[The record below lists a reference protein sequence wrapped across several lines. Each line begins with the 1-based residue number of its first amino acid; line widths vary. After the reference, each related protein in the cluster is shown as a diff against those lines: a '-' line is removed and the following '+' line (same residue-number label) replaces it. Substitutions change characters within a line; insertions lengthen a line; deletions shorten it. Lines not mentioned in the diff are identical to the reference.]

1 MQILSHFLCCIGF
14 FFRKN
19 FTVQYHGFEKLYCV
33 MMSRDM
39 YRGDLRLALLG
50 IWFKKLSN
58 HANNIFCMYT
68 SSKNDIIIFHTQNYY
83 ICIRYI
89 AWILVYQ
96 MCPVIIFNFC
106 LFLGRSV
113 WYNSKQCQMFLT
125 KKSVGG
131 FCPVS
136 LDIVRLDI

>member
-68 SSKNDIIIFHTQNYY
+68 SSKNDIIIFIHKLLHLYTVYCMNSGLSDVPCNNFQFWFVFRQ
-83 ICIRYI
+83 IG
-89 AWILVYQ
+89 LVQ
-96 MCPVIIFNFC
+96 QQTMSNVFN
-106 LFLGRSV
+106 
-113 WYNSKQCQMFLT
+113 
-125 KKSVGG
+125 KKNLWGAFV
-131 FCPVS
+131 
-136 LDIVRLDI
+136 L